1 MRSAKLDIQSNLN
14 GDDKDPLV
22 SIVVPV
28 FNAPVKALERCLLS
42 LFNQSYS
49 NVEFIIVDDGSDD
62 ECLAVE
68 QRLVSAEARARIVKG
83 GHKGV
88 SHARNI
94 GIREAQGEWV
104 AFSDSDDELNPLFIN
119 QALQIALGENVDLVC
134 GGVASLYLD
143 DSPTDGC
150 DVLDYCVL
158 DETRELMAAQ
168 LQMLGNVKY
177 NFESLPDFKGRGPVA
192 KLYRA
197 DILESLRFDEGI
209 PIGEDTVFN
218 YRFIEKCKSMAIA
231 SNVWYWYY
239 QYQGSAVHSI
249 ELDPWERSI
258 TGIMST
264 CSLED
269 EQAPFISRCA
279 FLTTQ
284 GIENFVKN
292 SGLIGAKI
300 SSVRLLS
307 LAFDQGC
314 FSEHCFEGYCL
325 SPWLRVFTI
334 LCKKG
339 FFSFAFLFWGLRTV
353 VKDGLSGKALIDKDM
368 LT

>member
-68 QRLVSAEARARIVKG
+68 QRLVSAEARAQIVKG

-368 LT
+368 H

>member
-239 QYQGSAVHSI
+239 QHQGSAVHSI
-249 ELDPWERSI
+249 ELDPWESSI

-368 LT
+368 H

>member
-94 GIREAQGEWV
+94 GINEAQGEWV

-134 GGVASLYLD
+134 GGVAHLFLG

-150 DVLDYCVL
+150 DVGDYCVL
-158 DETRELMAAQ
+158 DGSRELMAAKF
-168 LQMLGNVKY
+168 QMLGNTKY
-177 NFESLPDFKGRGPVA
+177 SFDSLPDFNGRGPVA

-197 DILESLRFDEGI
+197 DILETLRFDEGI
-209 PIGEDTVFN
+209 PIGEDTLFN
-218 YRFIEKCKSMAIA
+218 YRFIEKCKTIAIA
-231 SNVWYWYY
+231 TNVWYWYY

-249 ELDPWERSI
+249 EVEPWERSI
-258 TGIMST
+258 AGIMSA
-264 CSLED
+264 CSSED
-269 EQAPFISRCA
+269 EQVPFISRCA
-279 FLTTQ
+279 FFAAQ
-284 GIENFVKN
+284 GIENFVRI
-292 SGLIGAKI
+292 SGLYGAKN

-307 LAFDQGC
+307 FAFDQGC
-314 FSEHCFEGYCL
+314 FSEHCFEGFCL
-325 SPWLRVFTI
+325 SPWLRVFTV

-339 FFSFAFLFWGLRTV
+339 FYSFAFLFWGLRTV

-368 LT
+368 H

>member
-68 QRLVSAEARARIVKG
+68 QSLVSAEARARIVKG

-368 LT
+368 H

>member
-119 QALQIALGENVDLVC
+119 QALLIALGENVDLVC

-325 SPWLRVFTI
+325 SPWLRVFTV

-368 LT
+368 H

>member
-49 NVEFIIVDDGSDD
+49 NVEFIIVDDGSND

-368 LT
+368 H

>member
-353 VKDGLSGKALIDKDM
+353 VKDSLSGKALIDKDM
-368 LT
+368 H

>member
-104 AFSDSDDELNPLFIN
+104 AFSDSDDELNPFFIN

-368 LT
+368 H